1 VLVFRGRIDGPRMN
15 GVVQGDTFNGTF
27 HDRGGTGTF
36 QGQRTQ

>member
-1 VLVFRGRIDGPRMN
+1 VDR
-15 GVVQGDTFNGTF
+15 VVQGSTFTGTF